1 MFIRKGII
9 RLYPTHI
16 ARKVAHIQVRE
27 YVNALIIKLKPW
39 GEKEEERVS
48 KIPKISL
55 RPYQK
60 VILSF
65 KFLSQFFISC
75 FQLQFY

>member
-1 MFIRKGII
+1 MFIIKGIKS
-9 RLYPTHI
+9 LYPTHI
-16 ARKVAHIQVRE
+16 ATKGARIQVRE

-39 GEKEEERVS
+39 GEKEEERVR

-55 RPYQK
+55 KAYQK

-65 KFLSQFFISC
+65 KFLSQLFISC